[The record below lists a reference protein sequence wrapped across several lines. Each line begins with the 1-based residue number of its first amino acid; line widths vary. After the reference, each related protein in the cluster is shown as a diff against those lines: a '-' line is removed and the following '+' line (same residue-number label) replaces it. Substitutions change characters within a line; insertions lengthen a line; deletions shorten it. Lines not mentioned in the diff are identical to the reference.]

1 MFTLKLIVEN
11 NLVGRGVIPIIF
23 LQCYQKNRYSVV
35 WTLQL
40 TIISICTYLLT
51 YRATGAHYR
60 KSTVSMLK
68 GGRNQLLVTVNNQTT
83 QVAAVKYEINSAN
96 NNK

>member
-1 MFTLKLIVEN
+1 MDTSTYHNIDM
-11 NLVGRGVIPIIF
+11 
-23 LQCYQKNRYSVV
+23 
-35 WTLQL
+35 
-40 TIISICTYLLT
+40 YLLT

-68 GGRNQLLVTVNNQTT
+68 GGHNKLLVTVNNQTT